1 MDLAEVHKLSDNG
14 TIGEMDLEKMDILE
28 DLEGASDGKV
38 LGGFSQLVGNEDILG
53 LETVPEKF
61 LGQGI
66 DEEGQGHDHGESH
79 DPAGSLQ
86 KEIFGKEQ
94 RVFKLC

>member
-1 MDLAEVHKLSDNG
+1 MNEGTEGVDNFPMDLAEVHKLSDNG

-28 DLEGASDGKV
+28 DLEGAADGKV

-61 LGQGI
+61 L
-66 DEEGQGHDHGESH
+66 
-79 DPAGSLQ
+79 A
-86 KEIFGKEQ
+86 
-94 RVFKLC
+94 RA